1 MQAYTLGN
9 VLSSFVV
16 LAIAGCASLKVRTDY
31 DELASFAELRTY
43 DWVDQGV
50 HEPLVADN
58 GDGYSTN
65 GNGSGSAEPAIHSP
79 ILGRRI
85 RGEID
90 SELARLGYRRDVS
103 GAPDFRVAFKVL
115 TEKETDTYSGG
126 YGGSYSPYSFGHG
139 GFGHGGFG
147 HGGFGHGGFGHGG
160 FGHGGFGHFGLSPYY
175 GSSYYGPAIV
185 RQYVQGTLVLD
196 IVDGRTNELI
206 WRGWATD
213 RLDDDPKPK
222 QVRHYVTA
230 AVQKILEEFPP
241 AG

>member
-1 MQAYTLGN
+1 MQAYSLRN
-9 VLSSFVV
+9 VLSSFVL
-16 LAIAGCASLKVRTDY
+16 LAIAGCASLQVRMDY

-50 HEPLVADN
+50 YEPVAVDN

-79 ILGRRI
+79 ILERRI

-90 SELARLGYRRDVS
+90 SELARLGYRRDTS

-126 YGGSYSPYSFGHG
+126 YGGFYSPYSFGHG
-139 GFGHGGFG
+139 H
-147 HGGFGHGGFGHGG
+147 FGHGG
-160 FGHGGFGHFGLSPYY
+160 FGHGGFGHFGLSP
-175 GSSYYGPAIV
+175 YYGPAIV

>member
-1 MQAYTLGN
+1 MQAYTLRN

-79 ILGRRI
+79 ILERRI

-90 SELARLGYRRDVS
+90 SELARLGYRRDAS

-139 GFGHGGFG
+139 H
-147 HGGFGHGGFGHGG
+147 

-175 GSSYYGPAIV
+175 GPAIV
-185 RQYVQGTLVLD
+185 RT
-196 IVDGRTNELI
+196 
-206 WRGWATD
+206 
-213 RLDDDPKPK
+213 
-222 QVRHYVTA
+222 VRARH
-230 AVQKILEEFPP
+230 LG
-241 AG
+241 AGHRRRPHE

>member
-1 MQAYTLGN
+1 MQAYSLRN
-9 VLSSFVV
+9 VLSSFVL
-16 LAIAGCASLKVRTDY
+16 LAIAGCASLQVRMDY

-50 HEPLVADN
+50 YEPVAVDN

-79 ILGRRI
+79 ILERHI

-90 SELARLGYRRDVS
+90 SELARLGYRRDTS

-126 YGGSYSPYSFGHG
+126 YGGFYSPYSFGHG
-139 GFGHGGFG
+139 H
-147 HGGFGHGGFGHGG
+147 

-175 GSSYYGPAIV
+175 GPGYV
-185 RQYVQGTLVLD
+185 REYVRGTLVLD